1 MELRT
6 FQIDL
11 DSLEEIKPQQLPF
24 NVEVKETELEYFARS
39 VIKLGGLLRVPVVER
54 TGIES
59 YRLIEGHFD
68 YLAYLK
74 AREIDPDLPDRIR
87 VFIMEKDNSEPIQT
101 QLRVLRDLEL
111 SNLTNSSSPNS
122 NAQNNNFQDLQLQ
135 VNSLKLLVETE
146 LKKLGDILQPLLNLQ
161 KTDIE
166 IKQLLESLKAE
177 VVELRESLPP
187 KKEKINLLSASQDE
201 ILNALIEAG
210 MRRQYANAASQAI
223 QYWKDSDRRLTWANL
238 KESTQQGNSR
248 IASFGEATYKKLQ
261 EIAEIK

>member
-24 NVEVKETELEYFARS
+24 DIEAKEAELEYFARS
-39 VIKLGGLLRVPVVER
+39 VIKLGGLLRIPVVER

-59 YRLIEGHFD
+59 YRLVEGHFD

-101 QLRVLRDLEL
+101 QLNVLRDLEL
-111 SNLTNSSSPNS
+111 SNPTNPDSLNS
-122 NAQNNNFQDLQLQ
+122 NDRDNSFKDLQVQ

-146 LKKLGDILQPLLNLQ
+146 LKKLGDILEPLLNPS
-161 KTDIE
+161 KTNVE
-166 IKQLLESLKAE
+166 IKQLLEDLRAE
-177 VVELRESLPP
+177 VVALGERLPRRI
-187 KKEKINLLSASQDE
+187 KLLSTSQNE

-210 MRRQYANAASQAI
+210 IKEQYANAASQAI
-223 QYWKDSDRRLTWANL
+223 QYWKDSDRELTWTNL
-238 KESTQQGNSR
+238 KKSTTGTGDHR
-248 IASFGEATYKKLQ
+248 IANFGAATFRKLQ

>member
-24 NVEVKETELEYFARS
+24 DIKAKEAELEYFARS

-54 TGIES
+54 TGVES

-74 AREIDPDLPDRIR
+74 AREINSDLPDRIR
-87 VFIMEKDNSEPIQT
+87 VFIMEKDNSEPVQT
-101 QLRVLRDLEL
+101 QLRVLRDLEP
-111 SNLTNSSSPNS
+111 SNGKDND
-122 NAQNNNFQDLQLQ
+122 FKDLKIQI
-135 VNSLKLLVETE
+135 NSLKLLVETE
-146 LKKLGDILQPLLNLQ
+146 LKKLGDILQPLLNPS
-161 KTDIE
+161 KTDAE
-166 IKQLLESLKAE
+166 IKQLIENLRAE
-177 VVELRESLPP
+177 VVELKESLPP
-187 KKEKINLLSASQDE
+187 KKHRINLLSANQNE

-210 MRRQYANAASQAI
+210 IRKQYANAASQAI
-223 QYWKDSDRRLTWANL
+223 QYWKDSNRELTWTNL
-238 KESTQQGNSR
+238 KESTQKGDSR
-248 IASFGEATYKKLQ
+248 IASFGEATYRRLQ

>member
-24 NVEVKETELEYFARS
+24 DIETKATELEYFARS
-39 VIKLGGLLRVPVVER
+39 VIKLGGLLRIPVVER

-101 QLRVLRDLEL
+101 QLRVLRDLEP
-111 SNLTNSSSPNS
+111 SNPTNPNSLGS
-122 NAQNNNFQDLQLQ
+122 NAQDNNFKDLQLQ
-135 VNSLKLLVETE
+135 VSSLKLLVETE
-146 LKKLGDILQPLLNLQ
+146 LKKLGDILQPLLNPS
-161 KTDIE
+161 KSDVE
-166 IKQLLESLKAE
+166 IKQFLENLRAE
-177 VVELRESLPP
+177 VAELRESLPP
-187 KKEKINLLSASQDE
+187 KKDKINLLSASQDE
-201 ILNALIEAG
+201 ILIALVEAKVS
-210 MRRQYANAASQAI
+210 RQYANAALQAI
-223 QYWKDSDRRLTWANL
+223 QYWKD
-238 KESTQQGNSR
+238 
-248 IASFGEATYKKLQ
+248 
-261 EIAEIK
+261 